1 MQRVA
6 EGLQRGCRGVA
17 EGCQGMQRDEMGAE
31 RRLSHGGGQAEELLH
46 MRVATACENDFD
58 AA

>member
-1 MQRVA
+1 MQRDA
-6 EGLQRGCRGVA
+6 KGCK
-17 EGCQGMQRDEMGAE
+17 RDEMGAE